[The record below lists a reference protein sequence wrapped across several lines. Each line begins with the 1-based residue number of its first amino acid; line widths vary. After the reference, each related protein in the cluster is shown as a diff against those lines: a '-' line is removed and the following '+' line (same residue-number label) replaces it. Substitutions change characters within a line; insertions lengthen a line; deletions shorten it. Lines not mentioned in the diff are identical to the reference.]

1 MTDQVSEMDDQELLL
16 AEMYD
21 SRINQY
27 SCTCNKTYKT
37 KGHFK
42 RHLEKEHE
50 WDFALNQDTTN
61 SAMHS
66 KVDHVAVWR
75 VSFMKH
81 SFLLRDT
88 EDAYH
93 YGDGDRIFRNAKF
106 EMLCADAAHHTKYR
120 LWLWRMQAYETAIL
134 SPRQVVEYKW
144 NCTANTHGGKGKNI
158 PNDNLVKTL
167 VQKIKKK
174 LREQGSNI
182 THNSAQR
189 IALSIQIQQ
198 ELKENILR
206 HFTSKEKG
214 RSKPTVNRDSEL
226 NLLMTELLDGEV
238 FDVIQGR
245 EFHAFRGFSYIFS
258 KVKAEELHK
267 WISEQVMKCFKTCLK

>member
-1 MTDQVSEMDDQELLL
+1 MNFVQDCLDSFVLGACLHMFGMDSLDGVPVNVEIPHFLHLASIEEQYAWLKELGEQLFKTYIKLNEDSLTNIQMTDQVSEMDDQELLL

-21 SRINQY
+21 SRINHY

-61 SAMHS
+61 SAIHS

-75 VSFMKH
+75 ASFMKL
-81 SFLLRDT
+81 SVLLRDT

-120 LWLWRMQAYETAIL
+120 LWLWRMQAYKTAIL
-134 SPRQVVEYKW
+134 SQRQAVEYKW
-144 NCTANTHGGKGKNI
+144 NCTANTHGGKGK
-158 PNDNLVKTL
+158 KF
-167 VQKIKKK
+167 
-174 LREQGSNI
+174 R
-182 THNSAQR
+182 
-189 IALSIQIQQ
+189 
-198 ELKENILR
+198 
-206 HFTSKEKG
+206 
-214 RSKPTVNRDSEL
+214 
-226 NLLMTELLDGEV
+226 MT
-238 FDVIQGR
+238 I
-245 EFHAFRGFSYIFS
+245 
-258 KVKAEELHK
+258 
-267 WISEQVMKCFKTCLK
+267 W